1 MTSTGGRTDQFGNF
15 LADRKITQ
23 QLPLFQF
30 LVDTANC
37 FTCSVV
43 SLSVCMLVT
52 WLRIA
57 LCKKPIE
64 MPFGGDSLKPKE
76 PCTRWGA
83 HWRRISGM
91 LSSMSDR
98 RQTDRVSLHWPP
110 YSHSS
115 RDRYDPYGG
124 GDASCRYNSRS
135 NLLVFYNS
143 LLFVRCIST
152 SCARWI

>member
-1 MTSTGGRTDQFGNF
+1 MTSTVGRTDQFGNF
-15 LADRKITQ
+15 LADRKNYATASTFSVFGRYG
-23 QLPLFQF
+23 QLLHMQRGQPVCLY
-30 LVDTANC
+30 VGHTAAYC
-37 FTCSVV
+37 TVQ
-43 SLSVCMLVT
+43 
-52 WLRIA
+52 
-57 LCKKPIE
+57 KPIE
-64 MPFGGDSLKPKE
+64 MPFGRDSLKPKE
-76 PCTRWGA
+76 PCTRCGA

-115 RDRYDPYGG
+115 RDLYDPYGG

-152 SCARWI
+152 SRARWI